1 MARSF
6 EELRKQIPPERRA
19 RNRRRAQ
26 ELLAEL
32 RLREVRAA
40 CELTQEQLAERLNI
54 DQPNVSRL
62 ERLISTVA
70 YTGAVA
76 VHGGE
81 AAGPDAVPGGDCVLR
96 ARGAGT
102 VELPVIA
109 MPKLGHG
116 DRSLEERPAD
126 PAHGRPLGVHHRP
139 PS

>member
-40 CELTQEQLAERLNI
+40 CELTQEELAERLNI

-62 ERLISTVA
+62 ERRSDVHVSTLA
-70 YTGAVA
+70 DYIAALGGRLELLAVFP
-76 VHGGE
+76 E
-81 AAGPDAVPGGDCVLR
+81 
-96 ARGAGT
+96 GT
-102 VELPVIA
+102 VRI
-109 MPKLGHG
+109 
-116 DRSLEERPAD
+116 DQF
-126 PAHGRPLGVHHRP
+126 GRPGKK
-139 PS
+139 

>member
-40 CELTQEQLAERLNI
+40 CELTQEQLAERLHI

-62 ERLISTVA
+62 ENRSDVHVSTLADYVAALGGRLELL
-70 YTGAVA
+70 AVF
-76 VHGGE
+76 
-81 AAGPDAVPGGDCVLR
+81 PGG
-96 ARGAGT
+96 T
-102 VELPVIA
+102 VRIDQFVNS
-109 MPKLGHG
+109 G
-116 DRSLEERPAD
+116 DD
-126 PAHGRPLGVHHRP
+126 
-139 PS
+139 

>member
-32 RLREVRAA
+32 RLHEVRAA

-62 ERLISTVA
+62 ERRSDVHVSTLA
-70 YTGAVA
+70 DYIAALGGRLELLAVFP
-76 VHGGE
+76 E
-81 AAGPDAVPGGDCVLR
+81 
-96 ARGAGT
+96 GT
-102 VELPVIA
+102 VRIDQFVD
-109 MPKLGHG
+109 G
-116 DRSLEERPAD
+116 DI
-126 PAHGRPLGVHHRP
+126 
-139 PS
+139 